1 MRAPYNRSELGAA
14 ELRTVRWATTQNT
27 MPYNYVVLF
36 PSQVTL
42 PDILA
47 VAGGIFWLIAYV
59 LMIRKGF
66 QDSTYGIPLLAIML
80 NFTWEIIY
88 TTIYPPSARGEWWM
102 RLIWLLADV
111 PNVWLL
117 VRFGKASQK
126 IPYIRAHYYVALVAT
141 FVLCFVGHLCYRDAG
156 AYMGGTQ
163 SAYIINYVMNVL
175 FVFLYFDR
183 PDAKGLSYGGA
194 WTKMLGTACIS
205 LANVPL
211 WPQDPR
217 APRFFLYYLFAACF
231 LFDVFYIFLLRQARQ
246 SAAKSV

>member
-1 MRAPYNRSELGAA
+1 
-14 ELRTVRWATTQNT
+14 
-27 MPYNYVVLF
+27 MPYNYVVVFSSHFTF
-36 PSQVTL
+36 PE
-42 PDILA
+42 ILA
-47 VAGGIFWLIAYV
+47 LAGSIFWLIAYV

-88 TTIYPPSARGEWWM
+88 TAIYPPGNRGELWC
-102 RLIWLLADV
+102 RLIWLLADI

-126 IPYIRAHYYVALVAT
+126 IPYIRTHYYIALAGT
-141 FVLCFVGHLCYRDAG
+141 FVLCFVGHLCYRDVG

-163 SAYIINYVMNVL
+163 SAYIINYVMSVL

-194 WTKMLGTACIS
+194 KATTVWTAST
-205 LANVPL
+205 P
-211 WPQDPR
+211 
-217 APRFFLYYLFAACF
+217 APN
-231 LFDVFYIFLLRQARQ
+231 
-246 SAAKSV
+246 

>member
-1 MRAPYNRSELGAA
+1 
-14 ELRTVRWATTQNT
+14 

-36 PSQVTL
+36 SSHFTFPE
-42 PDILA
+42 ILA
-47 VAGGIFWLIAYV
+47 LAGGIFWLIAYV

-66 QDSTYGIPLLAIML
+66 QDSSYGIPLLAIML

-88 TTIYPPSARGEWWM
+88 TTIYAPSDRAEMWM
-102 RLIWLLADV
+102 RLIWLIADV

-117 VRFGKASQK
+117 VRFGRANQK
-126 IPYIRAHYYVALVAT
+126 IPYIRTHYYVVLGAT
-141 FVLCFVGHLCYRDAG
+141 FVLCFVGHLCYRDVG

-163 SAYIINYVMNVL
+163 SAYIINYVMSVL

-205 LANVPL
+205 LANIPL
-211 WPQDPR
+211 WPQDPH

-231 LFDVFYIFLLRQARQ
+231 VFDVFYIFLLRQARQ
-246 SAAKSV
+246 AATASA